1 MHTHDIAD
9 IAYASGYFDGEGT
22 ITTCGL
28 MLRIQVLSADYWCI
42 KLFSDLFGGDFAE
55 IKSRPNVYAP
65 GLRVFR
71 WIKTGQGVV
80 ETLRVMRPYLRCKGS
95 EADVVLDSGIAFVAG
110 LRVTEEQRKIRD
122 SVRLQL
128 KTLKGVGRQ
137 ASYPTGVRIEGSKP
151 DVR

>member
-1 MHTHDIAD
+1 LEAI
-9 IAYASGYFDGEGT
+9 
-22 ITTCGL
+22 
-28 MLRIQVLSADYWCI
+28 
-42 KLFSDLFGGDFAE
+42 FAE
-55 IKSRPNVYAP
+55 IKPRPNVYAP

-80 ETLRVMRPYLRCKGS
+80 ETLMRPYLRCKGS

-137 ASYPTGVRIEGSKP
+137 ASYPTGVRIEGSAP